1 MSETQSPLSCLPI
14 LRSMHNDLTKAEQK
28 ISDYILQNPADVVH
42 MTISELAEASL
53 SAEATIFRLCR
64 KLGFPGFQGL
74 KIALAGDIFTPMESV
89 SREVNVDDS
98 IDLFS
103 AKIFANINEGLQD
116 TLKLIDYAALEKA
129 IQVLANAR
137 RIDAYGS
144 GGSYIIAADIEHRFL
159 RFGIPVRSYA
169 DAHLQ
174 ITSAALLSAE
184 DVVIAV
190 SHTGSSVDILES
202 VKIAK
207 KSGATVIAITS
218 YIKSPLSQLAD
229 IALFGMAREINY
241 RSDAMASRLIHLAIV
256 DLLYTGVM
264 LKHPDRLIANMNKVR
279 IAISKRRL

>member
-1 MSETQSPLSCLPI
+1 MSETQNHLSCLPVV
-14 LRSMHNDLTKAEQK
+14 RSMYNNLTKAEQK
-28 ISDYILQNPADVVH
+28 ISDYILQNPANIVH
-42 MTISELAEASL
+42 MTISELAEASS

-74 KIALAGDIFTPMESV
+74 KIALAGDIFSPLESV
-89 SREVNVDDS
+89 SREVAVDDS
-98 IDLFS
+98 IELFS

-116 TLKLIDYAALEKA
+116 TLKLLDYTALEKA
-129 IQVLANAR
+129 IGVLANAS

-169 DAHLQ
+169 DAHVQ
-174 ITSAALLSAE
+174 ITSAALLRPG

-190 SHTGSSVDILES
+190 SHTGTSLNILEA

-207 KSGATVIAITS
+207 KSGANVIAITS
-218 YIKSPLSQLAD
+218 YKNSAVSQLAD
-229 IALFGMAREINY
+229 IALVGMAREINY

-256 DLLYTGVM
+256 DLLYTGIM
-264 LKHPDRLIANMNKVR
+264 LKQPDRLIANMNKVR
-279 IAISKRRL
+279 IAISTRRL